1 MITRRRFSQG
11 LVVVPAGLLA
21 AGAAGARTPRFPG
34 PDFRSV
40 IARAAPA
47 VVAVG
52 EGERTLGS
60 GFVLAASGATAPK
73 VRIATAAHV
82 VAAAG
87 GSLTATIAAARR
99 DATVVTLDR
108 DADAA
113 ILEVASAGDTHGLTL
128 VAADARPEVGEWIV
142 VLGNPF
148 GTGVTATIG
157 IISARPGAL
166 AASDTLKNRIQ
177 VNAAVNPGNSG
188 GPVLNLRGEVIGVAN
203 ATIPGGFG
211 LGFAIP
217 AEALRALL
225 PPTARKP

>member
-1 MITRRRFSQG
+1 MITRRESFA
-11 LVVVPAGLLA
+11 LCLALA
-21 AGAAGARTPRFPG
+21 AGGLSAGARARPRPSTN

-47 VVAVG
+47 IVAVG
-52 EGERTLGS
+52 TADRTLGS
-60 GFVLAASGATAPK
+60 GFVLAASGATVPK
-73 VRIATAAHV
+73 ARIATAAHV

-87 GSLTATIAAARR
+87 GATLTATIDGVRQDAA
-99 DATVVTLDR
+99 VVALDR
-108 DADAA
+108 DADVAL
-113 ILEVASAGDTHGLTL
+113 LEVASAGGVQGLPL
-128 VAADARPEVGEWIV
+128 LAAEERHEVGEWIV

-148 GTGVTATIG
+148 GTGITATIG
-157 IISARPGAL
+157 IISALPGAI
-166 AASDTLKNRIQ
+166 ASNDTLKNRIQ

-188 GPVLNLRGEVIGVAN
+188 GPVLNLRGEVIGIAN

-225 PPTARKP
+225 SPTARRP